1 MSSNLGVGKTL
12 DLLERLKGTVREF
25 GARAEKLNAEFH
37 TKTGREQRL
46 RETAEE
52 KQARELVAAT
62 SEAEAAFAAAKEA
75 ATAKYEARKAR
86 IGNAYQASK
95 EKGLENVE
103 NQTGTRKYELQKT
116 MLQAERDRASGLAA
130 AATTLEEFKA
140 NLAAEQAALA
150 PLETAA
156 RSAFKGYRKLGRL
169 LSDAYQKAAPPGASM
184 DENQMLAE
192 LRDVL
197 SKTRGE
203 VDRFRRFLLLRV
215 FKYLP
220 VWVVLAL
227 CEVPL
232 VLRQTGLNS
241 DGYWKAGLCVAG
253 SVVVVLVLRSLA
265 RSLASPF
272 AASVAGALG
281 KARRLHDTAQE
292 RSEVHYQQELER
304 MKEEFEST
312 TQTVDQQLKQAL
324 AEAGEWR
331 VACRMESDEKAS
343 RALEKNDRQR
353 RAKMEKLQRQHSANL
368 ERWKLTAETRR
379 KAEVEGSQKRE
390 AQLNTDYHAQ
400 WQTLEADWKKTVQP
414 IYEAIEW
421 AGATAGKL
429 FPPWEPPLLKAW
441 TPPAQFAAAAQ
452 FARMAVDVEKLA
464 ETTIKD
470 KRLALPGPAR
480 FSVPLCLAYPEQ
492 GSILFET
499 SNQGHD
505 EAIGALNNVI
515 LRLLSVAPPGRLN
528 FTILDPVGL
537 GQNFAG
543 IMHLA
548 DYEEQIINSRIWT
561 QSGQIEQKLADLNEH
576 MEKVIQMYLRNE
588 YATIAEYNE
597 QAGVIAEKYYFLV
610 VADFPANFTEVA
622 AKRLLSIAASG
633 ARCGVYM
640 LIHWDQ
646 RQPLPPEFI
655 PDELRASSVCLSG
668 KGNQF
673 LLAGKPIPGTDLV
686 LAAPPPQEFA
696 IEFVNKV
703 GLSSRDSSRV
713 EVPFSHVA
721 PPEAQIW
728 SENTTNELR
737 VPVGRTGATKF
748 QYLAI
753 GKGTCQHALVAGKT
767 GSGKSTL
774 FHVIITNLAL
784 WCSPEQVEFYLVDFK
799 KGVEFKCYATHR
811 LPHARVVAIESDREF
826 GLSVLQ
832 RVDDELKHRGDLFR
846 QLGVQDVAGYKRAGG
861 TEPIPRSL
869 LIIDEFQEFF
879 VEDDRISQTASLL
892 LDRIVRQGR
901 AFGIHVLLGSQTL
914 GGAYTVARTTLGQMV
929 IRIALQCNEA
939 DAYLI
944 MDENNPAPRLLS
956 RPGEGIYNDMAGM
969 IEGNSPFQVVWLPDQ
984 VRETYLAKVRARADQ
999 AEVQRLESKVQS
1011 PGGADGGPLYPG
1023 PIVFEGNAPA
1033 DVRENALLR
1042 GLLDA
1047 QSIKPAAAGRIW
1059 LGAPNSIKGPTE
1071 AAFQRQSGNNLLLVG
1086 QRDEAML
1093 AMLSVGLVSLA
1104 AQYPLGTA
1112 RFILCD
1118 GMAPGTS
1125 QREYIDRIVQAIPHP
1140 ITQAKPGELGEIMK
1154 ELGQEMKQRTEAAD
1168 AEAAPP
1174 VFLFIHGLQKYSKL
1188 RYEEDF
1194 GFSTSDAEAE
1204 PNPAMV
1210 LNNLVCEGTRL
1221 GFHVIATCDTYNNV
1235 NRYLSRKAFSE
1246 FEMRVL
1252 FQMSANDS
1260 ASLIDNPKA
1269 SLLGLHRALFYNAQE
1284 GYLETFRPYSL
1295 PGTEWIDSA
1304 ARNLAR
1310 LLKSQNPSP

>member
-1 MSSNLGVGKTL
+1 VSNPLGAGKTL
-12 DLLERLKGTVREF
+12 ELLERLKGAVREF
-25 GARAEKLNAEFH
+25 AARAEKLNAEFH
-37 TKTGREQRL
+37 ARTGREHRL
-46 RETAEE
+46 REAAAE
-52 KQARELVAAT
+52 KQAKELAAAT
-62 SEAEAAFAAAKEA
+62 GATEANFAAAREA
-75 ATAKYEARKAR
+75 AGTKYEARKTR
-86 IGNAYQASK
+86 IGKAYQASK
-95 EKGLENVE
+95 EKGLGDVE
-103 NQTGTRKYELQKT
+103 NQTGTRKYELQKR
-116 MLQAERDRASGLAA
+116 MLQAERDRDAGLAA
-130 AATTLEEFKA
+130 AATTLDEFKA
-140 NLAAEQAALA
+140 SLAAEQAALT

-156 RSAFKGYRKLGRL
+156 HRAFKGYRKFVRL
-169 LSDAYQKAAPPGASM
+169 LSDAYQKAAPPGAAVG
-184 DENQMLAE
+184 ENQLLAE
-192 LRDVL
+192 LREL
-197 SKTRGE
+197 INKTRGDLARLRKF
-203 VDRFRRFLLLRV
+203 VLLRV

-220 VWVVLAL
+220 VWVLVVLCAI
-227 CEVPL
+227 PL
-232 VLRQTGLNS
+232 VLQQTGLNS
-241 DGYWKAGLCVAG
+241 AGYWKAGLCVAG
-253 SVVVVLVLRSLA
+253 SLVLVLIIRSLA
-265 RSLASPF
+265 RSQAGPLA
-272 AASVAGALG
+272 AAIAGTLG
-281 KARRLHDTAQE
+281 KARRLYDTAWE

-304 MKEEFEST
+304 IKGEFEST
-312 TQTVDQQLKQAL
+312 TRSVDQELKQAL

-331 VACRMESDEKAS
+331 VACRMQSDEKAS
-343 RALEKNDRQR
+343 RALEKNDWLR
-353 RAKMEKLQRQHSANL
+353 RVKLDRL
-368 ERWKLTAETRR
+368 ERRHAGDLEQWKLTTEARR
-379 KAEVEGSQKRE
+379 KAEVEASEKRE
-390 AQLNTDYHAQ
+390 AKLNTDYHAQ
-400 WQTLEADWKKTVQP
+400 WQTLEADWKKTIQP
-414 IYEAIEW
+414 ICEAIES
-421 AGATAGKL
+421 ANATAGRL
-429 FPPWEPPLLKAW
+429 FPPWEPRVLESW
-441 TPPAQFAAAAQ
+441 TAPAQFAAAAQ
-452 FARMAVDVEKLA
+452 FAKMAVDVEKLA

-470 KRLALPGPAR
+470 RRLALPGPAR

-492 GSILFET
+492 GSILFE
-499 SNQGHD
+499 SANAGHD
-505 EAIGALNNVI
+505 EAIGALNNII

-528 FTILDPVGL
+528 FTIIDPVGL

-561 QSGQIEQKLADLNEH
+561 QSGQIEQKLAHLNEH

-610 VADFPANFTEVA
+610 VADFPVNFTETA

-655 PDELRASSVCLSG
+655 PEELRASSVCLSG
-668 KGNQF
+668 KGDQF
-673 LLAGKPIPGTDLV
+673 LLAGKAIPGTE
-686 LAAPPPQEFA
+686 LALDAPPPPEFA

-713 EVPFSHVA
+713 EVPFAQVA
-721 PPEAQIW
+721 PPEAEVW
-728 SENTTNELR
+728 TENTASELR

-753 GKGTCQHALVAGKT
+753 GKGTCQHALIAGKT

-799 KGVEFKCYATHR
+799 KGVEFKCYAVHR

-892 LDRIVRQGR
+892 LDRLVRQGR

-984 VRETYLAKVRARADQ
+984 VRETYLAKVRAWADEEEGRRQ
-999 AEVQRLESKVQS
+999 KAEGRKMGVN
-1011 PGGADGGPLYPG
+1011 GGAIYPG

-1033 DVRENALLR
+1033 DVRENAVLR
-1042 GLLDA
+1042 GLLEA
-1047 QSIKPAAAGRIW
+1047 QAVKPAAVGRIW

-1071 AAFQRQSGNNLLLVG
+1071 ALFQRQSGNNLLLVG

-1093 AMLSVGLVSLA
+1093 AILSVGLVSLA
-1104 AQYPLGTA
+1104 AEYPLGTA

-1118 GMAPGTS
+1118 GTAPGTS
-1125 QREYIDRIVQAIPHP
+1125 ERDYIDRIVQAIPHP

-1154 ELGQEMKQRTEAAD
+1154 ELGQGMKQRAEAAD

-1188 RYEEDF
+1188 RFEEDF
-1194 GFSTSDAEAE
+1194 GFSSSDAEAE
-1204 PNPAMV
+1204 ANPAMV

-1269 SLLGLHRALFYNAQE
+1269 SLLGLHRALFYNAQQ
-1284 GYLETFRPYSL
+1284 GYLETFRPYAL
-1295 PGTEWIDSA
+1295 PGSEWVESA
-1304 ARNLAR
+1304 GRNLAR
-1310 LLKSQNPSP
+1310 LLKPESPG